1 MLMWL
6 FESAKRGVLLST
18 VALAAIAC
26 TGAIG
31 GSGGPRGGPGPAGQ
45 CAVDIKARPGL
56 RLSSVQYVNTI
67 RDLVGDAGF
76 YADLE
81 DEPGLITKRAIRQ
94 LRDAAEMVV
103 ARRGQW
109 TRTVFPCDTTGSE
122 DIGCR
127 DTFIDD
133 FGSRAFRRP
142 LTDTEKSGLHDAYD
156 FARGEA
162 LDFNDSMEVVLQVIL
177 QSPPFVYLFE
187 DGVAEST
194 GNVRLLTDHEVA
206 SRLSHFLWSNTPDDE
221 LLAAAAAGRLST
233 SDGLSAEAERL
244 LADPRAKTAIRH
256 YMAEFLQLNGGK
268 LHYPLEE
275 VTKDEDLYPEADAA
289 LLDAMRVETNALI
302 DRIVFDGTGS
312 FEDLLTTREAYVNG
326 PLAALY
332 GVDGPSDANTYE
344 WVTLPERRAGVL
356 TRAAF
361 LTTYATTTVTHP
373 IRRGA
378 WIRKELLC
386 DKLGEP
392 PPNIDDTPLE
402 GGANGEGELLTV
414 REATEVRTMTEGQCA
429 RCHSFINPLGYPFEE
444 FDAIG
449 RTQDFEVVSGEP
461 VDTATDVTGTDF
473 DGPIA
478 DAATMSAALGASE
491 HARSCFASKVL
502 ESALSGAAPD
512 ACTGTEAA
520 FVADGDI
527 NNLLVAI
534 VVSDAFRYLNVGE

>member
-1 MLMWL
+1 
-6 FESAKRGVLLST
+6 VD
-18 VALAAIAC
+18 
-26 TGAIG
+26 
-31 GSGGPRGGPGPAGQ
+31 GPAGE
-45 CAVDIKARPGL
+45 CALDIKARPGL
-56 RLSSVQYVNTI
+56 RLSSVQYINTI
-67 RDLVGDAGF
+67 RDLVGDASF
-76 YADLE
+76 HAELE
-81 DEPGLITKRAIRQ
+81 DESGLITQRATRQ
-94 LRDAAEMVV
+94 LRDAAELVV
-103 ARRGQW
+103 ARRAQW
-109 TRTVFPCDTTGSE
+109 TRSVFPCDTTGSE
-122 DIGCR
+122 DLGCR
-127 DTFIDD
+127 DAFIDE
-133 FGSRAFRRP
+133 FGKRAFRRP
-142 LTDTEKSGLHDAYD
+142 LTDTEKSRLRDAYD

-177 QSPPFVYLFE
+177 QSPAFVYVFE

-206 SRLSHFLWSNTPDDE
+206 TRLSYFLWSSTPDDE

-233 SDGLSAEAERL
+233 PDGLSAEAERL
-244 LADPRAKTAIRH
+244 LADSRAKTAIRH
-256 YMAEFLQLNGGK
+256 YMAEFLQLNGGQ

-275 VTKDEDLYPEADAA
+275 VTKDQDLYPEVDAV
-289 LLDAMRVETNALI
+289 LLDSMRVETNALI

-312 FEDLLTTREAYVNG
+312 FEDLFTTREAYVNG

-332 GVDGPSDANTYE
+332 EVDGPSDAHTFE
-344 WVTLPERRAGVL
+344 WVTLPAHRAGVL

-361 LTTYATTTVTHP
+361 LTTYSTATVTAP

-386 DKLGEP
+386 TTLGDP

-402 GGANGEGELLTV
+402 GGASGNGDVLTV
-414 REATEVRTMTEGQCA
+414 REATDVRTMTEAQCA
-429 RCHSFINPLGYPFEE
+429 GCHSLINPLGYPFEE

-449 RTQDFEVVSGEP
+449 RTQTFEVVSGEP

-478 DAATMSAALGASE
+478 DAAAMSAALGASE
-491 HARSCFASKVL
+491 QARSCFASKVL
-502 ESALSGAAPD
+502 ESALGDAAPD

-520 FVADGDI
+520 FVAGGDI

-534 VVSDAFRYLNVGE
+534 VNSDAFRYLNVGE